1 MRGGGR
7 APSARPPLLCPP
19 RADAV
24 HGHPRV
30 LPDVHAAARPASDR
44 ALSALRRRVPPAA
57 AAETLR
63 RLRQSAAMPCQHPQ
77 RDPVPAHA
85 AAAQRLLP
93 IAPAPRR
100 DRGAR
105 GAAGSLNKTFFI
117 YGAPHSRGLFLLWPP
132 ALDREPS
139 AQHRALGFSFMLLGV
154 DVGGTFTDAVLAF

>member
-7 APSARPPLLCPP
+7 APSDRPPLLCPP
-19 RADAV
+19 RTDAV

-57 AAETLR
+57 AAERLR

-77 RDPVPAHA
+77 RDTVPAHA
-85 AAAQRLLP
+85 AAARRLLP

-105 GAAGSLNKTFFI
+105 GAAGSVNKTFFC
-117 YGAPHSRGLFLLWPP
+117 LWGP
-132 ALDREPS
+132 AFAGPCFVV
-139 AQHRALGFSFMLLGV
+139 A
-154 DVGGTFTDAVLAF
+154 